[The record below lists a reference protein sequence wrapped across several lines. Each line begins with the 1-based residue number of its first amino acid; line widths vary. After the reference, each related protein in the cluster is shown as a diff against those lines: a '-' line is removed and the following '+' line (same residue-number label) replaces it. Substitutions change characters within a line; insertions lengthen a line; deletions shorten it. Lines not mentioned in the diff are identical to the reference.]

1 VDIKIKKNSN
11 DVYLVVLSGALD
23 LRGSNQLKDLVLQ
36 MIKNKVE
43 RFIISL
49 ADVDIVSSEG
59 IGALIY
65 TSSTLRKL
73 KYPLVIVVPD
83 GPVIQ
88 ALESARLKSYFA
100 IASSLKEATLLLEA
114 QL

>member
-1 VDIKIKKNSN
+1 VDIKIKKNN
-11 DVYLVVLSGALD
+11 DDVYLVELSGALD

-49 ADVDIVSSEG
+49 ADVDTVSSEG

-65 TSSTLRKL
+65 ASSTLRKL
-73 KYPLVIVVPD
+73 KYPLAIIVPS
-83 GPVIQ
+83 GPVMQ

-100 IASSLKEATLLLEA
+100 IASNLKEASLLL
-114 QL
+114 